1 MELKLLRVAEPPAH
15 SKVTGPHS
23 VIKMMREEAK
33 ADRECF
39 WVLHLNTAQA
49 IIEKELVAMGILN
62 QSLVHPREVFR
73 KAVMLGVNTIIT
85 VHNHPSGTITPSDD
99 DIGVWNRL
107 KKAGEILGIK
117 VVDNVIITPEGRYYS
132 ENEEKYYS
140 EKRGEIK

>member
-39 WVLHLNTAQA
+39 WVLHLNTAQ
-49 IIEKELVAMGILN
+49 IIVEKELVAMGTLN

-73 KAVMLGVNTIIT
+73 KAVMLGVNAIIT
-85 VHNHPSGTITPSDD
+85 VHNHPSGTTIPSDS
-99 DIGVWNRL
+99 DIKVWNVLR
-107 KKAGEILGIK
+107 KAGELLGIK
-117 VVDNVIITPEGRYYS
+117 VIDNIIITPGGKYYS
-132 ENEEKYYS
+132 ENEEK
-140 EKRGEIK
+140 